1 MRVTVGPRGAA
12 ENPASEQ
19 CIVAAKSSITQDAVM
34 DGFSEIGVFTR
45 VVAARSFTRAGRT
58 LGLTPSGV
66 SRVIARLE
74 RRLGVR
80 LLHRTTRSL
89 SLTDDGAAYHER
101 CTRILAELE
110 DAEAML
116 AQGASAPRGRLR
128 VDAPTILGRYLVGPA
143 VPQLLAAHPELS
155 LDLSVQDHLIDPV
168 AEGVDITLRLAPLR
182 DSELVSRALGNLRLV
197 VAGSPRYLAKHGR
210 PAHPDELAH
219 HALIGHLAGGAI
231 VPWRFRG
238 DRELTPTGRLHT
250 NSADAVRE
258 AALAGLGLVRAF
270 DFQIA
275 AEVARGRL
283 ELVLVDHERPRPLY
297 ALYARQRAAAPKVR
311 VFLDWVAALLRGTS
325 SSAS

>member
-1 MRVTVGPRGAA
+1 
-12 ENPASEQ
+12 
-19 CIVAAKSSITQDAVM
+19 M
-34 DGFSEIGVFTR
+34 DGFGEIGVFTR
-45 VVAARSFTRAGRT
+45 VVAARSFSKAARS

-89 SLTDDGAAYHER
+89 SLTDDGTAYYER

-110 DAEAML
+110 DAEATL
-116 AQGASAPRGRLR
+116 AHGTRAPRGRLR

-143 VPQLLAAHPELS
+143 VPELLAANPELS

-182 DSELVSRALGNLRLV
+182 DSELVSRVVGHLRIL

-210 PAHPDELAH
+210 PTHPDELAQ
-219 HALIGHLAGGAI
+219 HALIGHLAGGVV

-238 DRELTPTGRLHT
+238 DREVTPIGRLHT

-270 DFQIA
+270 DFQLA
-275 AEVARGRL
+275 AELARGRL
-283 ELVLVDHERPRPLY
+283 EVVLADHERPRPLY
-297 ALYARQRAAAPKVR
+297 ALYARHRAAAPKVR
-311 VFLDWVAALLRGTS
+311 VFLDWVTALLARR
-325 SSAS
+325 